1 MLSCVPDPWL
11 SETTGVACYKVAGA
25 GDAPAIAAT
34 LEGRGDG
41 FFFTRIPVTAIALV
55 KEYTDGGFSLV
66 DTNVTLEATGAQ
78 LVQCGGL
85 DVEVRR
91 AIPADY
97 AALQAIAAS
106 AFAYSRFHLDP
117 LFPDG
122 LANRIKREW
131 IRSYCQATRG
141 DALLAALVEGRV
153 CGFLAALKTEV
164 GGKSAA
170 VIDLVAVDETVRGR
184 GLARA
189 LVGQFQEQYRSQAE
203 VLRVGTQMANTGS
216 LGLYQA
222 CGFTIVDAA
231 YVLHAHRRNGVFL

>member
-11 SETTGVACYKVAGA
+11 SETTRVACYKMSGAGA
-25 GDAPAIAAT
+25 GSAISAT

-41 FFFTRIPVTAIALV
+41 FFFTRIPVTAIALM
-55 KEYTDGGFSLV
+55 KEYVAGGFSLV
-66 DTNVTLEATGAQ
+66 DTNVTLESTGAQ
-78 LVQCGGL
+78 RVARGGP

-97 AALQAIAAS
+97 AAVQAIAAS

-117 LFPDG
+117 LFPDE

-131 IRSYCQATRG
+131 IRSYCEGTRG
-141 DALLAALVEGRV
+141 DALLAALVKGGV
-153 CGFLAALKTEV
+153 VGFLAALKTEV

-170 VIDLVAVDETVRGR
+170 VIDLVAVDESVRGR

-189 LVGQFQEQYRSQAE
+189 LVGQFQDQYRGQVG
-203 VLRVGTQMANTGS
+203 VLRVGTQMANTVS

-231 YVLHAHRRNGVFL
+231 YVLHAHRRNGAFL